1 MILTKLDGD
10 ARGGAALSMRETI
23 GKPIMYCG
31 TGEKVSDLEPFAPD
45 RMASRILGMGD
56 VLTLVERAQEQFDQK
71 KAEEMVE
78 RSFAGRLTMDDWLAQ
93 LRQLRGMGSLEGVLG
108 MLPGGRKL
116 VQQAGAA
123 MPSEQDLSRMEAIV
137 LSMTIQER
145 RHPELI
151 KGSRRKRIAMGSGT
165 TIADVNRLLKGF
177 EQMQGMFKSLGGKGT
192 KGVRGKA
199 RMLRQLKN
207 IDPTQLGQA
216 GF

>member
-1 MILTKLDGD
+1 
-10 ARGGAALSMRETI
+10 LSMRETI

-31 TGEKVSDLEPFAPD
+31 TGEKVSDLEPFAPE

-93 LRQLRGMGSLEGVLG
+93 LRQLRSMGSLEGVLG
-108 MLPGGRKL
+108 MLPGGRKMM
-116 VQQAGAA
+116 QQAGAA

-165 TIADVNRLLKGF
+165 TIADVKGF
-177 EQMQGMFKSLGGKGT
+177 EQMQGMFKSLGGGKGT

>member
-1 MILTKLDGD
+1 
-10 ARGGAALSMRETI
+10 
-23 GKPIMYCG
+23 
-31 TGEKVSDLEPFAPD
+31 
-45 RMASRILGMGD
+45 
-56 VLTLVERAQEQFDQK
+56 
-71 KAEEMVE
+71 MVE

-123 MPSEQDLSRMEAIV
+123 MPSENDLGRMEAIV

-177 EQMQGMFKSLGGKGT
+177 EQMQSMFKSLGGGKST

-199 RMLRQLKN
+199 RMVKQLKN

>member
-1 MILTKLDGD
+1 
-10 ARGGAALSMRETI
+10 
-23 GKPIMYCG
+23 
-31 TGEKVSDLEPFAPD
+31 
-45 RMASRILGMGD
+45 
-56 VLTLVERAQEQFDQK
+56 
-71 KAEEMVE
+71 
-78 RSFAGRLTMDDWLAQ
+78 
-93 LRQLRGMGSLEGVLG
+93 
-108 MLPGGRKL
+108 
-116 VQQAGAA
+116 
-123 MPSEQDLSRMEAIV
+123 MEAIV

-177 EQMQGMFKSLGGKGT
+177 EQMQSMFKSLGGGKST

-199 RMLRQLKN
+199 RMLKQLKN

>member
-1 MILTKLDGD
+1 
-10 ARGGAALSMRETI
+10 
-23 GKPIMYCG
+23 
-31 TGEKVSDLEPFAPD
+31 
-45 RMASRILGMGD
+45 
-56 VLTLVERAQEQFDQK
+56 
-71 KAEEMVE
+71 
-78 RSFAGRLTMDDWLAQ
+78 
-93 LRQLRGMGSLEGVLG
+93 
-108 MLPGGRKL
+108 
-116 VQQAGAA
+116 
-123 MPSEQDLSRMEAIV
+123 MPSEQDLGRMEAIV
-137 LSMTIQER
+137 LSMTMQER

-177 EQMQGMFKSLGGKGT
+177 EQMQGMFKSLGGSKGT